1 MQITNMV
8 HSWLQKK
15 YQIRKE
21 KCLHILLEV
30 SQWYHFTLLFFRDML
45 YERLKDFFF
54 SDSFKSIMNK
64 LTSLGSLWIFYDV
77 YQCHC
82 WLETVIF
89 TCSNSLVPQCSFL
102 TPSILE
108 LLCLNMIIKPFKG
121 LPQRSSGTLSS
132 NVRSPSSIPGQGF
145 YLTCCN

>member
-1 MQITNMV
+1 
-8 HSWLQKK
+8 
-15 YQIRKE
+15 
-21 KCLHILLEV
+21 
-30 SQWYHFTLLFFRDML
+30 ML
-45 YERLKDFFF
+45 YERLKAFFF

-89 TCSNSLVPQCSFL
+89 TCSNSLVPQCSL
-102 TPSILE
+102 PTPPSLE

-121 LPQRSSGTLSS
+121 LSQWSSGTLSS
-132 NVRSPSSIPGQGF
+132 RVRRPGSTPGQGTRSHMQQLRPGAAQTNKQTNTQTNKQKKKEQF
-145 YLTCCN
+145 FKLKNVKPFKTESE